1 MTTQVATCSKCGAV
15 LSESPQIGVND
26 RKPCPKCGSRGR
38 LFEVGLTSTVG
49 VKSTLGAKAYERGSR
64 EPFLEH
70 KSGDSFFRKAAK
82 WVTRVMRIDH
92 RGDRYTEHVYD
103 PKSGET
109 IHHCDEPLSEHRG
122 HGDAKR
128 RDV

>member
-1 MTTQVATCSKCGAV
+1 M
-15 LSESPQIGVND
+15 
-26 RKPCPKCGSRGR
+26 
-38 LFEVGLTSTVG
+38 TSTVDI
-49 VKSTLGAKAYERGSR
+49 KSTLGARAYEQGSR
-64 EPFLEH
+64 EPFIEH
-70 KSGDSFFRKAAK
+70 KSGDSFFRKTAK
-82 WVTRVMRIDH
+82 WVTRVMRIDR